1 MTSSHPWRQARRGFL
16 ITLVAALAVAGCQTA
31 PRRPLPSAP
40 GVPQK
45 LEVAVL
51 VPLTGQ
57 DAAVGDSLANA
68 AKLALLD
75 TGNQQIQ
82 LTVYNTEEGGAA
94 AAAGRALA
102 AGNQLIL
109 GPLLSEEVR
118 SVAPVAQRARVP
130 VIAYSNDAQAAA
142 NGVYILGF
150 SPAQSIE
157 RVVLHARQQGA
168 VRFAALVPG
177 GLYGERSSRA
187 LLSAVQRA
195 GGQVA
200 AVETYATAA
209 EARAAA
215 RRLNNRGGFDAVLI
229 ADGGR
234 AAMAAAPAIRVG
246 PRLLGT
252 ELWASDRGLGSV
264 PRLRGAWYAAAPDA
278 RFQQFVTRYRARYG
292 KAPMRLA
299 SLGYDSM
306 LLTVRAARSWQPG
319 RRFPVRALNEPEGFA
334 GVDGIFRFGRDNVAQ
349 RAFEVRQV
357 TAAGTTIISA
367 APSSF
372 PN

>member
-1 MTSSHPWRQARRGFL
+1 MTFSSPRRQARRLFIL
-16 ITLVAALAVAGCQTA
+16 SAIASVALAACQTG
-31 PRRPLPSAP
+31 PRRPLPTQP
-40 GVPQK
+40 GAPQK

-51 VPLTGQ
+51 VPLSGQ
-57 DAAVGDSLANA
+57 DSALGESLANA

-82 LTVYNTEEGGAA
+82 LTVYNTAEGGAA
-94 AAAGRALA
+94 AAANRAIA
-102 AGNQLIL
+102 AGNRLIL
-109 GPLLSEEVR
+109 GPLLSEQVR
-118 SVAPVAQRARVP
+118 AVTPLAQRAKIP

-142 NGVYILGF
+142 DGVYILGF
-150 SPAQSIE
+150 SPAQAIE
-157 RVVLHARQQGA
+157 RVVLQARKQGA
-168 VRFAALVPG
+168 ARFAALVPAG
-177 GLYGERSSRA
+177 TYGERSGRA
-187 LLSAVQRA
+187 FLSAVQRS

-200 AVETYATAA
+200 SVETYATAA
-209 EARAAA
+209 DAKAAA
-215 RRLNNRGGFDAVLI
+215 RRLNNRGAFDAVLI

-234 AAMAAAPAIRVG
+234 VAMAAAPSIRVG

-252 ELWASDRGLGSV
+252 ELWATDRSLGTV
-264 PRLRGAWYAAAPDA
+264 PRMRGAWYAAAPDA

-292 KAPMRLA
+292 QAPMRLA

-319 RRFPVRALNEPEGFA
+319 RRFPLRALNEPEGFA

-357 TAAGTTIISA
+357 TAGGSTIISA

>member
-1 MTSSHPWRQARRGFL
+1 MTSSSPGLQARRLFMVSA
-16 ITLVAALAVAGCQTA
+16 IAALALAGCQTG
-31 PRRPLPSAP
+31 PRRGPAP
-40 GVPQK
+40 PVAPQK

-51 VPLTGQ
+51 VPLTGE
-57 DAAVGDSLANA
+57 DAAVGEAISNA
-68 AKLALLD
+68 AKLALFD
-75 TGNQQIQ
+75 TNNQQIQ
-82 LTVYNTEEGGAA
+82 LSVFNTAETGAA
-94 AAAGRALA
+94 AAASRAIA
-102 AGNQLIL
+102 EGNQLIL
-109 GPLLSEEVR
+109 GPLLSDEVR
-118 SVAPVAQRARVP
+118 AVAPVAQRARVP

-142 NGVYILGF
+142 AGVYILGF

-168 VRFAALVPG
+168 NRFAALVPAG
-177 GLYGERSSRA
+177 VYGERSSRA
-187 LLSAVQRA
+187 FLSAVQRA
-195 GGQVA
+195 GGQVTT
-200 AVETYATAA
+200 VETYGALSD
-209 EARAAA
+209 ARAAA
-215 RRLNNRGGFDAVLI
+215 RRLSNRGAVDSVLI

-234 AAMAAAPAIRVG
+234 AAAAIAPSVRVG

-252 ELWASDRGLGSV
+252 ELWASDRSLGTTA
-264 PRLRGAWYAAAPDA
+264 RLRGALYAAAPDA
-278 RFQQFVTRYRARYG
+278 RFQQLASRYRARYG
-292 KAPMRLA
+292 RAPMRLA

-357 TAAGTTIISA
+357 TQSGTTVVSP
-367 APSSF
+367 APASF